1 MEELKYIMLF
11 VILLSSGCRNEPV
24 KTAEEE
30 IAKVKVIKAVPE
42 NIGIPVHASG
52 ILSSEEEMKLSFK
65 TGGIVEGVRVKE
77 GDRVK
82 RGAILAS
89 LNLSEINAQVNL
101 ARNGY
106 DKALRDRNRVKSLY
120 TDTVAT
126 LEQLQNAE
134 TALNLAKS
142 NLDITLFNLE
152 HSLIRAPGDGV
163 ILKQLVNQHELV
175 APGYPVFLF
184 GITGE
189 KWVVRSALSDRDIIR
204 INPGDSAAVT
214 FDAYAGI
221 IFSAVVERISEMSN
235 PMTGTY
241 QTELNLDGKGY
252 RLASGFIAGV
262 EIFPSQRES
271 LVMIPVGAIVEAD
284 GRRGHIFYVTDSG
297 TVKKSEVGIET
308 LKGSEAAVK
317 GIPPGV
323 SEIVSEGA
331 AYLRDGERVRIVR

>member
-1 MEELKYIMLF
+1 MKYIMLF
-11 VILLSSGCRNEPV
+11 FILLSYGCRNEPV
-24 KTAEEE
+24 KTAEAG
-30 IAKVKVIKAVPE
+30 IANVKVIKAVAE
-42 NIGIPVHASG
+42 NVSIPIHASG
-52 ILSSEEEMKLSFK
+52 ILTSEEEMKLSFK
-65 TGGIVEGVRVKE
+65 TGGIVDGIRVKE

-82 RGAILAS
+82 RGDVLAS

-106 DKALRDRNRVKSLY
+106 DKALRDRNRVKSLFA
-120 TDTVAT
+120 DTVAT

-142 NLDITLFNLE
+142 NLDIMLFNLE

-163 ILKQLVNQHELV
+163 ILKQLVNQYELV
-175 APGYPVFLF
+175 APGYPVFIF
-184 GITGE
+184 GITG
-189 KWVVRSALSDRDIIR
+189 KRWVVRSGLPDRDIIR

-221 IFSAVVERISEMSN
+221 IFSAVVERISEISD

-241 QTELNLDGKGY
+241 QTELKLDGMGY
-252 RLASGFIAGV
+252 RLASGFIAGL

-284 GRRGHIFYVTDSG
+284 GTAGHIFYVTDSG
-297 TVKKSEVGIET
+297 TVKKSEVSIET

-317 GIPPGV
+317 GLPAGV

-331 AYLRDGERVRIVR
+331 AYLRDGERVQIVR